1 MRIGLDGFKALGF
14 KPKEIRL
21 TGGGAKSP
29 LWQSIAANVMNLPV
43 HIPTSS
49 EAAAIGSAIQA
60 LWCLQRNTNWE
71 GKKSSIE
78 ELAEEHVELGTRIQP
93 DKNSVKLYNDAYAV
107 YSKYLGALSP
117 LYK

>member
-29 LWQSIAANVMNLPV
+29 LWQNIAANVMNLPV

-60 LWCLQRNTNWE
+60 LWCLQRNTQWK

-78 ELAEEHVELGTRIQP
+78 ELADEHVALGAKIQP
-93 DKNSVKLYNDAYAV
+93 DKKSVSLYNSAYAV
-107 YSKYLGALSP
+107 YSQYLGALSP
-117 LYK
+117 MYN